1 MAENTVATTEEHDTV
16 VDQEETRAAEQYIT
30 PSVDIYETSEGLTL
44 LADLPGVQ
52 KADLDVQVKENV
64 LTIQAHAQQLSSGTP
79 VYREFQ
85 LRSFFRQF
93 QLSDR
98 VNAEKI
104 SADFKNGVL
113 TLKLPK
119 AEETKPRQISVQ
131 VG

>member
-30 PSVDIYETSEGLTL
+30 PSVDIYETSGGLTL